1 MQNSTRSD
9 RSVTALTIQEIVT
22 DRPTERPGNRRIM
35 WVHPEVKHSSICLSL
50 FYSSCFYAILI
61 SARRGGQPKEFNL
74 TMKYPRWNSTID
86 FDLDNNFHLIDKNVL
101 DLLSIRL
108 YYKLLNQVH
117 YYANIFA
124 LPWREIFSKTSF
136 EGVFF
141 L

>member
-1 MQNSTRSD
+1 M
-9 RSVTALTIQEIVT
+9 IF
-22 DRPTERPGNRRIM
+22 
-35 WVHPEVKHSSICLSL
+35 CLSL

-124 LPWREIFSKTSF
+124 LPWSEIPTTFRRGRFLDVPFFFNFFVTLTSMY
-136 EGVFF
+136 
-141 L
+141 